1 MLAKRI
7 PIPVAE
13 AVARVMKYAHQG
25 ETEEVSLIESYGR
38 TLEKMLLQDHDV
50 PHFDRSPY
58 DGFAIRSEDTKEAS
72 SSNPIQF
79 EVIGEIGAGV
89 VLQKK

>member
-38 TLEKMLLQDHDV
+38 TLEKMLLQIMMSRILIALRTTGLR
-50 PHFDRSPY
+50 FDQK
-58 DGFAIRSEDTKEAS
+58 IRKK
-72 SSNPIQF
+72 Q
-79 EVIGEIGAGV
+79 V
-89 VLQKK
+89 VVTLFSLK

>member
-1 MLAKRI
+1 MLEKRI

-38 TLEKMLLQDHDV
+38 TLEKMLLQIMMSHILIALRTTDL
-50 PHFDRSPY
+50 R
-58 DGFAIRSEDTKEAS
+58 
-72 SSNPIQF
+72 F
-79 EVIGEIGAGV
+79 ERKT
-89 VLQKK
+89 QKKLVAVIPFSLK

>member
-38 TLEKMLLQDHDV
+38 TLGEDVIADHDV
-50 PHFDRSPY
+50 AF
-58 DGFAIRSEDTKEAS
+58 
-72 SSNPIQF
+72 
-79 EVIGEIGAGV
+79 
-89 VLQKK
+89 

>member
-13 AVARVMKYAHQG
+13 TVARVMKYAHQG

-38 TLEKMLLQDHDV
+38 TLGEDVIADHDV
-50 PHFDRSPY
+50 RILIALRTTGLRFEQK
-58 DGFAIRSEDTKEAS
+58 IRKK
-72 SSNPIQF
+72 Q
-79 EVIGEIGAGV
+79 V
-89 VLQKK
+89 VVTLFSLK

>member
-13 AVARVMKYAHQG
+13 AVARVMKYAYQG

-38 TLEKMLLQDHDV
+38 TLEKMLLQIMMSRILIALRTTDL
-50 PHFDRSPY
+50 RLERK
-58 DGFAIRSEDTKEAS
+58 I
-72 SSNPIQF
+72 
-79 EVIGEIGAGV
+79 
-89 VLQKK
+89 QKKQVAVIPFSLK

>member
-1 MLAKRI
+1 MVLKRN

-13 AVARVMKYAHQG
+13 AVARVMEYAYQG
-25 ETEEVSLIESYGR
+25 EIEEVSIESYGR
-38 TLEKMLLQDHDV
+38 TLGKDVIADHDV

-58 DGFAIRSEDTKEAS
+58 DGFAIRAEDTKEAS

>member
-1 MLAKRI
+1 M
-7 PIPVAE
+7 E
-13 AVARVMKYAHQG
+13 YAYQG
-25 ETEEVSLIESYGR
+25 EIEEVSLIATVER
-38 TLEKMLLQDHDV
+38 LEKMLLQIMMSRILIALRTTGLR
-50 PHFDRSPY
+50 FEQK
-58 DGFAIRSEDTKEAS
+58 IRKKQS